1 MTTINYQKIIAKLDN
16 LRKNSKKLK
25 QLKSEVKSFD
35 EYSSSIE
42 ILGSTERYLQL
53 GIQSIIDALHL
64 IIIDQDMDKPED
76 SHEAV
81 SLLFKKGII
90 SEDMASKLTKMVGLR
105 NALVHE
111 YEEIDSKRIYDVLV
125 NRIGDLD
132 DVENTIRK
140 YISK

>member
-1 MTTINYQKIIAKLDN
+1 MTKTNCQKIIAKLDN

-25 QLKSEVKSFD
+25 QLKDKVKSFD

-53 GIQSIIDALHL
+53 GLQSIIDAIHL
-64 IIIDQDMDKPED
+64 VIIDMDMSKPED

-81 SLLFKKGII
+81 SVLFNKNIV
-90 SEDMASKLTKMVGLR
+90 SEDLANKLTKMVGLR
-105 NALVHE
+105 NVLVHE
-111 YEEIDSKRIYDVLV
+111 YEQIDNHKVYDVLA
-125 NRIGDLD
+125 NHLGDLD
-132 DVENTIRK
+132 DFENTIRK

>member
-1 MTTINYQKIIAKLDN
+1 MDN

-25 QLKSEVKSFD
+25 QLKDKVKSFD

-53 GIQSIIDALHL
+53 GLQSIIDAIHL
-64 IIIDQDMDKPED
+64 VIIDMDMSKPED

-81 SLLFKKGII
+81 SVLFNKNIV
-90 SEDMASKLTKMVGLR
+90 SEDLANKLTKMVGLR
-105 NALVHE
+105 NVLVHE
-111 YEEIDSKRIYDVLV
+111 YEQIDNHKVYDVLA
-125 NRIGDLD
+125 NHLGDLD
-132 DVENTIRK
+132 DFENTIRK